1 MSLFDILLLIVAG
14 FAAGGMNA
22 LAGGGTFFSF
32 PALLAIGL
40 PPVTA
45 NATNAVALWP
55 ASLAGAWA
63 ARTSLRPL
71 GRYLVPLL
79 LAGLA
84 GGLLGG
90 ILLLVSGDDVF
101 SLLIPWLLLL
111 ATALF
116 AASPLLSRWLASRR
130 KEASEVPP
138 HGPLSLAAHGV
149 VSIYGGY
156 FGAGMGILQL
166 AAFSIEGHAL
176 VRANALKNLISAVI
190 YSVAT
195 ATFIV
200 AGRVKLV
207 RTGDPAG
214 RHDPGR
220 LCRRR
225 AESETA
231 GQLAAAIR
239 DPGRRKHDPLLLL
252 DDLHAVMQPR
262 RSRCRRALSR
272 VPNRQRKSPAAK
284 WANAP
289 LRLLFPPSSASVATV
304 LSSPNEQVPPWPARK
319 LPSISNNPSPSCN
332 SWSNDWKAASCRWK
346 IR

>member
-1 MSLFDILLLIVAG
+1 MSILEILLLIAAG

-63 ARTSLRPL
+63 ARASLRPL
-71 GRYLVPLL
+71 GRYLLPLL

-90 ILLLVSGDDVF
+90 LLLLAGGDDVF
-101 SLLIPWLLLL
+101 SLLIPWLLLA

-116 AASPLLSRWLASRR
+116 AASPRLSRWLAARR
-130 KEASEVPP
+130 KESAVPP
-138 HGPLSLAAHGV
+138 HSPLSLGAHSL

-190 YSVAT
+190 YSVASL
-195 ATFIV
+195 TFIF
-200 AGRVKLV
+200 AGRVSWFELLILLGGATLGGYAGGALSQKL
-207 RTGDPAG
+207 PASW
-214 RHDPGR
+214 
-220 LCRRR
+220 L
-225 AESETA
+225 
-231 GQLAAAIR
+231 
-239 DPGRRKHDPLLLL
+239 
-252 DDLHAVMQPR
+252 
-262 RSRCRRALSR
+262 RALVILVGSGMTLYYF
-272 VPNRQRKSPAAK
+272 
-284 WANAP
+284 WATYLA
-289 LRLLFPPSSASVATV
+289 
-304 LSSPNEQVPPWPARK
+304 
-319 LPSISNNPSPSCN
+319 
-332 SWSNDWKAASCRWK
+332 
-346 IR
+346 

>member
-1 MSLFDILLLIVAG
+1 MSILEILLLVAAG

-63 ARTSLRPL
+63 ARASLRPL
-71 GRYLVPLL
+71 GRYLLPLL

-90 ILLLVSGDDVF
+90 LLLLAGGDDLF
-101 SLLIPWLLLL
+101 SLLIPWLLLA

-116 AASPLLSRWLASRR
+116 AASPRLSRWLAARR
-130 KEASEVPP
+130 KESAVPP
-138 HGPLSLAAHGV
+138 HSPLSLGAHSL

-190 YSVAT
+190 YSVASL
-195 ATFIV
+195 TFIF
-200 AGRVKLV
+200 AGRVSWFELLILLGGATLGGYAGGALSQKL
-207 RTGDPAG
+207 PASW
-214 RHDPGR
+214 
-220 LCRRR
+220 L
-225 AESETA
+225 
-231 GQLAAAIR
+231 
-239 DPGRRKHDPLLLL
+239 
-252 DDLHAVMQPR
+252 
-262 RSRCRRALSR
+262 RALVILVGSGMTLYYF
-272 VPNRQRKSPAAK
+272 
-284 WANAP
+284 WATYLA
-289 LRLLFPPSSASVATV
+289 
-304 LSSPNEQVPPWPARK
+304 
-319 LPSISNNPSPSCN
+319 
-332 SWSNDWKAASCRWK
+332 
-346 IR
+346 

>member
-1 MSLFDILLLIVAG
+1 MPLLDILLLIAAG

-32 PALLAIGL
+32 PALLATGL

-63 ARTSLRPL
+63 ARSALRPL
-71 GRYLVPLL
+71 GHYLVPLL

-90 ILLLVSGDDVF
+90 LLLLAGGDAVF

-116 AASPLLSRWLASRR
+116 AASPWLSRKLAARR
-130 KEASEVPP
+130 KEESAIPP
-138 HGPLSLAAHGV
+138 HAPASLAAHGL

-195 ATFIV
+195 ATFVI
-200 AGRVKLV
+200 AGRVSLHELAILLIG
-207 RTGDPAG
+207 TTLGGYAG
-214 RHDPGR
+214 G
-220 LCRRR
+220 
-225 AESETA
+225 
-231 GQLAAAIR
+231 
-239 DPGRRKHDPLLLL
+239 
-252 DDLHAVMQPR
+252 
-262 RSRCRRALSR
+262 ALSKTLPAVWLRRFVITVGSGMTLYYFR
-272 VPNRQRKSPAAK
+272 V
-284 WANAP
+284 
-289 LRLLFPPSSASVATV
+289 LY
-304 LSSPNEQVPPWPARK
+304 
-319 LPSISNNPSPSCN
+319 
-332 SWSNDWKAASCRWK
+332 WS
-346 IR
+346 

>member
-1 MSLFDILLLIVAG
+1 MPLLDILLLIAAG

-32 PALLAIGL
+32 PALLATGL

-63 ARTSLRPL
+63 ARSALRPL
-71 GRYLVPLL
+71 GHYLVPLL

-90 ILLLVSGDDVF
+90 LLLLAGGDAVF

-116 AASPLLSRWLASRR
+116 AASPWLSRKLAARR
-130 KEASEVPP
+130 KEESAIPP
-138 HGPLSLAAHGV
+138 HAPASLAAHGL

-195 ATFIV
+195 ATFVI
-200 AGRVKLV
+200 AGRVSLHELAILLIG
-207 RTGDPAG
+207 TTLGGYAG
-214 RHDPGR
+214 G
-220 LCRRR
+220 
-225 AESETA
+225 
-231 GQLAAAIR
+231 
-239 DPGRRKHDPLLLL
+239 
-252 DDLHAVMQPR
+252 
-262 RSRCRRALSR
+262 ALSKTLPAVWLRRFVITVGTGMALYYFR
-272 VPNRQRKSPAAK
+272 V
-284 WANAP
+284 
-289 LRLLFPPSSASVATV
+289 LY
-304 LSSPNEQVPPWPARK
+304 
-319 LPSISNNPSPSCN
+319 
-332 SWSNDWKAASCRWK
+332 WS
-346 IR
+346 